1 VGDGPVDVAVADGA
15 VWVVN
20 RLDASMTR
28 IDEASGDVVETIEV
42 GNDPQRVAAGEGS
55 VWVTVRA
62 PEDESLESD
71 TTTS

>member
-1 VGDGPVDVAVADGA
+1 
-15 VWVVN
+15 VN
-20 RLDASMTR
+20 RLDASVTR

-62 PEDESLESD
+62 HEDESLESD
-71 TTTS
+71 TTTP